1 MRARKPHAL
10 HTSFNERKKLF
21 AQTRV
26 HQREAAPSHPERKL
40 LIEFRPQR
48 TGDLK
53 LRKAITVAIDARY
66 IREKPS
72 GIGVYVNALV
82 DRLPDDGP
90 SDRFLFWAHRL
101 ASRPLSTASNTSEVM
116 VRPGPAS
123 PLLLLWPQRYAS
135 FKNVD
140 VFHSPHNTMP
150 RSVPCPSVVTIHDV
164 MSIDRPDLHLQ
175 GIERLAKTR
184 YYQQAVWRAIREA
197 TRLIAP
203 TQATADR
210 ICALAPESAARMSVI
225 WEAADECFRPPRDMD
240 AARQQAAL
248 LTGSTSPY
256 LLLVG
261 ANAPTKRHAWAIS
274 AFAAAVRP
282 PWRLVLLQRRKARD
296 GLVRLA
302 QRLDVA
308 ERVIWLE
315 AVERQAVVTL
325 VQAAGALLQPSIYEG
340 FGLPVVE
347 AMACG
352 CPVVSSDIAPFRE
365 ITGGAA
371 MLFPPD
377 DLGKFA
383 SALHDVVE
391 SAELRH
397 SLSQRSLGRSREFSW
412 DRCARE
418 TLEVYHDAASARS

>member
-1 MRARKPHAL
+1 
-10 HTSFNERKKLF
+10 
-21 AQTRV
+21 
-26 HQREAAPSHPERKL
+26 
-40 LIEFRPQR
+40 
-48 TGDLK
+48 
-53 LRKAITVAIDARY
+53 
-66 IREKPS
+66 
-72 GIGVYVNALV
+72 
-82 DRLPDDGP
+82 
-90 SDRFLFWAHRL
+90 
-101 ASRPLSTASNTSEVM
+101 
-116 VRPGPAS
+116 
-123 PLLLLWPQRYAS
+123 
-135 FKNVD
+135 
-140 VFHSPHNTMP
+140 
-150 RSVPCPSVVTIHDV
+150 
-164 MSIDRPDLHLQ
+164 LHLQ
-175 GIERLAKTR
+175 GIERIAKTR

-210 ICALAPESAARMSVI
+210 ICALAPESVARMTVI
-225 WEAADECFRPPRDMD
+225 WEAADEYFRPPKDMD
-240 AARQQAAL
+240 AARRQAAL

-261 ANAPTKRHAWAIS
+261 ANAPTKRHALAIS

-302 QRLDVA
+302 QRLNVA
-308 ERVIWLE
+308 KRVIWLE

-352 CPVVSSDIAPFRE
+352 CPVVASDIAPFRE

-371 MLFPPD
+371 LLFPPD

-383 SALHDVVE
+383 NALRDVVR

-397 SLSQRSLGRSREFSW
+397 SLSQQSLGRSREFSW